1 MAINK
6 LNKTFTSEQ
15 VLTAE
20 EMNQITGKIDEV
32 ITSVNT
38 HDTSLVEATNL
49 VDELNGE
56 VI

>member
-6 LNKTFTSEQ
+6 LNKTFISEQ

-20 EMNQITGKIDEV
+20 EMNQITSKIDEV

-38 HDTSLVEATNL
+38 HDTSLVEAANL

>member
-20 EMNQITGKIDEV
+20 EMNQITSKIDEV